1 MDKRYEQF
9 AKSLISYSVR
19 LQKGEK
25 ILIEVTDTGIDLAK
39 ALKTPPDDDFIRVSM
54 FLFLTAYNI

>member
-39 ALKTPPDDDFIRVSM
+39 ALIKETYADRKSTR
-54 FLFLTAYNI
+54 LNSSH

>member
-25 ILIEVTDTGIDLAK
+25 ILIMVPESARFSYAFVY
-39 ALKTPPDDDFIRVSM
+39 
-54 FLFLTAYNI
+54 LTVC